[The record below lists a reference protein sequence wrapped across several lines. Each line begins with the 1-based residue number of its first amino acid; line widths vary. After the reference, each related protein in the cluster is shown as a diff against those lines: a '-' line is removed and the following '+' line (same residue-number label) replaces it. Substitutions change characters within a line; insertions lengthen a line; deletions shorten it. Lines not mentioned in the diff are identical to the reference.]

1 MLDNP
6 IVKCINKLMQNKNIE
21 RKQMSKIR
29 MNTEFRNKILNR
41 YVDHAEKEN
50 TQEREAY
57 NQAREKV
64 DELYPKAFELAKTV
78 VGRAYP
84 QEDVATCKSLKAK
97 YGQPLDVV
105 AKDKCF
111 YFSYAKDQLEEDEDE
126 DDRQVSEH
134 FDFGL
139 FGECESSNNYHN
151 ESGKRFAYAYKREEL
166 KEKDCNADILAQQ
179 NEKDDN
185 PYKTKHIEANDK
197 ALGYSRY
204 NSYNSENDNNV
215 GITRQFDSQFFLD
228 IIGTSHC
235 RSRTIAC
242 TKEEFVVFKMLKL
255 AKSNV
260 ITCHQKWID
269 SIEKQKQAMKTG
281 LKAYRYLS
289 EGVEL
294 MKELGIEIDEAELVR
309 CNSTGLTIYNPVNLA
324 SMIKGMKNTTM
335 TREQKIAFRKEYEAQ
350 NKLN

>member
-1 MLDNP
+1 
-6 IVKCINKLMQNKNIE
+6 
-21 RKQMSKIR
+21 MSKIR

-41 YVDHAEKEN
+41 YVDNAETEN
-50 TQEREAY
+50 TQEREAFFD
-57 NQAREKV
+57 AREKV
-64 DELYPKAFELAKTV
+64 EELYPHAFNVATQV
-78 VGRAYP
+78 VMRAYP
-84 QEDVATCKSLKAK
+84 TEDVLTCKSLKQK

-111 YFSYAKDQLEEDEDE
+111 YFSYAKDELNEDEDE
-126 DDRQVSEH
+126 SDRNISEH

-139 FGECESSNNYHN
+139 YGSMNDSDYHSN
-151 ESGKRFAYAYKREEL
+151 ETGKQFAYAYKREEL
-166 KEKDCNADILAQQ
+166 KAMGCNPDILAQQ
-179 NEKDDN
+179 NGKDDN
-185 PYKTKHIEANDK
+185 PHKTKHIEANDK
-197 ALGYSRY
+197 ALGYSHY
-204 NSYNSENDNNV
+204 SSYNSDDDNSI
-215 GITRQFDSQFFLD
+215 GITREFDSQFYLD

-242 TKEEFVVFKMLKL
+242 SREEFLIFKMLKQ

-289 EGVEL
+289 EGIEL
-294 MKELGIEIDEAELVR
+294 MTELGITIDEAELVR

-335 TREQKIAFRKEYEAQ
+335 TREQKIAIRKQYESGGKI
-350 NKLN
+350 N

>member
-1 MLDNP
+1 
-6 IVKCINKLMQNKNIE
+6 
-21 RKQMSKIR
+21 MSKIR

-41 YVDHAEKEN
+41 YVESAETEN

-57 NQAREKV
+57 LDAREKV
-64 DELYPKAFELAKTV
+64 DALYPLVFDVAKEV
-78 VGRAYP
+78 VSRAYP
-84 QEDVATCKSLKAK
+84 SDDVQTCKSLKAK
-97 YGQPLDVV
+97 YGSPLDVV

-111 YFSYAKDQLEEDEDE
+111 YFSYAKDELEEDEDE
-126 DDRQVSEH
+126 RDRNISEH

-139 FGECESSNNYHN
+139 FGSVGNSEYGDET
-151 ESGKRFAYAYKREEL
+151 GKQFAYAYKREEL
-166 KEKDCNADILAQQ
+166 KAKDCNPDILAQQ
-179 NEKDDN
+179 NGKDDN
-185 PYKTKHIEANDK
+185 PHKTKHIDANDK
-197 ALGYSRY
+197 ALGYNRY
-204 NSYNSENDNNV
+204 SSYNSEDDNSV
-215 GITRQFDSQFFLD
+215 GITREFDSQFYLD

-242 TKEEFVVFKMLKL
+242 TKEEFQVFKMLKQ
-255 AKSNV
+255 AKANV

-294 MKELGIEIDEAELVR
+294 MKELGVEIDEAELVR

-335 TREQKIAFRKEYEAQ
+335 TREQKIAIRKEYEAQ
-350 NKLN
+350 QKVN

>member
-1 MLDNP
+1 MT
-6 IVKCINKLMQNKNIE
+6 
-21 RKQMSKIR
+21 KIR

-50 TQEREAY
+50 TQEREGYLQSIEQVDVAY
-57 NQAREKV
+57 KNAFMLA
-64 DELYPKAFELAKTV
+64 ELV
-78 VGRAYP
+78 VKRAYP
-84 QEDVATCKSLKAK
+84 KEDVDLCKSLKQK

-111 YFSYAKDQLEEDEDE
+111 YFSYAKDQLEDDEDE
-126 DDRQVSEH
+126 RDRDVSEH

-139 FGECESSNNYHN
+139 FGSVGNSTYNDDT
-151 ESGKRFAYAYKREEL
+151 GKQFAYAYKREEL
-166 KEKDCNADILAQQ
+166 KAKECNADILAQQ
-179 NEKDDN
+179 NGKDDN
-185 PYKTKHIEANDK
+185 PHKTKHIDANDK
-197 ALGYSRY
+197 ALGYSSYSRY
-204 NSYNSENDNNV
+204 NSDDDNNV
-215 GITRQFDSQFFLD
+215 GISKEFDSQFYLD

-242 TKEEFVVFKMLKL
+242 TKDQFLFFKIWKQ
-255 AKSNV
+255 AKANV

-294 MKELGIEIDEAELVR
+294 MTELGITIDEAELVR
-309 CNSTGLTIYNPVNLA
+309 VNSTGLTIYNPVNLA

-335 TREQKIAFRKEYEAQ
+335 TREQKIALRMEYEKKESV
-350 NKLN
+350 N

>member
-1 MLDNP
+1 
-6 IVKCINKLMQNKNIE
+6 LMRLNILITITITITIE
-21 RKQMSKIR
+21 KGHKAMSKIR
-29 MNTEFRNKILNR
+29 MNEEYRTKILNR
-41 YVDHAEKEN
+41 FVEHIEGEE
-50 TQEREAY
+50 TQEKTAY
-57 NQAREKV
+57 LNAVANMENIYQSTFEVAKKV
-64 DELYPKAFELAKTV
+64 VE
-78 VGRAYP
+78 RAYP
-84 QEDVATCKSLKAK
+84 KEDVETCEALKKK
-97 YGQPLDVV
+97 YGSPLDVV

-111 YFSYAKDQLEEDEDE
+111 YFSYAKDKLEEDDDE
-126 DDRQVSEH
+126 NDRNVSEH

-139 FGECESSNNYHN
+139 FGSVGNSEYNDET
-151 ESGKRFAYAYKREEL
+151 GKQFAYAYKREEL
-166 KEKDCNADILAQQ
+166 KEKECNADILAQQ
-179 NEKDDN
+179 NGKDDN
-185 PYKTKHIEANDK
+185 PHKTKHIEANDK

-204 NSYNSENDNNV
+204 SSYNSDDDNNV
-215 GITRQFDSQFFLD
+215 GMTREFDSQFYLD

-242 TKEEFVVFKMLKL
+242 TKQEFEQFKMLKL
-255 AKSNV
+255 AKANV

-294 MKELGIEIDEAELVR
+294 MKELGIELDEAELVR

-335 TREQKIAFRKEYEAQ
+335 TREQKIAIRKEYEKQ
-350 NKLN
+350 NKMN

>member
-1 MLDNP
+1 MT
-6 IVKCINKLMQNKNIE
+6 
-21 RKQMSKIR
+21 KIR

-57 NQAREKV
+57 LQSIEQV
-64 DELYPKAFELAKTV
+64 DVAYKNAFELAKLV
-78 VGRAYP
+78 VSRAYP
-84 QEDVATCKSLKAK
+84 KEDVDLCKSLKQK

-111 YFSYAKDQLEEDEDE
+111 YFSYAKDQLEDDEDE
-126 DDRQVSEH
+126 RDRNVSEH

-139 FGECESSNNYHN
+139 FGSTGTSEYNDTT
-151 ESGKRFAYAYKREEL
+151 GKQFAYAYKREEL
-166 KEKDCNADILAQQ
+166 KAKECNPDIFAQQ
-179 NEKDDN
+179 NGKDDN
-185 PYKTKHIEANDK
+185 PHKTKHIDANNK
-197 ALGYSRY
+197 ALGYSSYSRY
-204 NSYNSENDNNV
+204 NSDDDDNV
-215 GITRQFDSQFFLD
+215 GISKEFDSQWYLD

-242 TKEEFVVFKMLKL
+242 TKDQFLFFKIWKQ

-294 MKELGIEIDEAELVR
+294 MTELGIEIDEAELVR
-309 CNSTGLTIYNPVNLA
+309 VNSTGLTIYNPVNLA

-335 TREQKIAFRKEYEAQ
+335 TREQKIALRMEYEKKESV
-350 NKLN
+350 N

>member
-1 MLDNP
+1 
-6 IVKCINKLMQNKNIE
+6 
-21 RKQMSKIR
+21 

-41 YVDHAEKEN
+41 YVENAETEN
-50 TQEREAY
+50 TQEREAF
-57 NQAREKV
+57 NQARENV
-64 DELYPKAFELAKTV
+64 DYAYPKAFELAKLV

-84 QEDVATCKSLKAK
+84 QEDVDTCKSLKAK

-111 YFSYAKDQLEEDEDE
+111 YFSYAKDELEENEDE
-126 DDRQVSEH
+126 DDRNVSEH

-139 FGECESSNNYHN
+139 FGDISNSEYGSGT
-151 ESGKRFAYAYKREEL
+151 SGKQFAYAYKREEL
-166 KEKDCNADILAQQ
+166 KAKDCNPDILAQQ
-179 NEKDDN
+179 NGKDDN
-185 PYKTKHIEANDK
+185 PHKTKHIEANDK
-197 ALGYSRY
+197 ALGFSNYSRY
-204 NSYNSENDNNV
+204 NSDDDNNV
-215 GITRQFDSQFFLD
+215 GIAKNFDSQFYLD

-242 TKEEFVVFKMLKL
+242 NREEFLIFKMLKQ

-294 MKELGIEIDEAELVR
+294 MSELGIEIDEAELVR
-309 CNSTGLTIYNPVNLA
+309 CNSTGLTIYNPQNLA

-335 TREQKIAFRKEYEAQ
+335 TREQKIAIRKEYEKQ
-350 NKLN
+350 NKIN

>member
-1 MLDNP
+1 
-6 IVKCINKLMQNKNIE
+6 
-21 RKQMSKIR
+21 MSRIR

-41 YVDHAEKEN
+41 YVESAENEH

-57 NQAREKV
+57 LGAREKV
-64 DELYPKAFELAKTV
+64 DQIYPQVFEIAKEVVSQAYPK
-78 VGRAYP
+78 
-84 QEDVATCKSLKAK
+84 EDVDTCKALKRK

-111 YFSYAKDQLEEDEDE
+111 YFSYAKENLEEDEDE
-126 DDRQVSEH
+126 SDRNISEH

-139 FGECESSNNYHN
+139 YGSIDNSNYGN
-151 ESGKRFAYAYKREEL
+151 EPNSKKFAYAYYREEL
-166 KEKDCNADILAQQ
+166 KAKDLNPDILAQQ
-179 NEKDDN
+179 EGKDEN
-185 PYKTKHIEANDK
+185 PHKTKHIDLNDK
-197 ALGYSRY
+197 ALGYSGYSRY
-204 NSYNSENDNNV
+204 NSDDDNNI
-215 GITRQFDSQFFLD
+215 GIAKDFDSQYYLD

-242 TKEEFVVFKMLKL
+242 TKDQFLIFKTLKQ
-255 AKSNV
+255 AKADL

-294 MKELGIEIDEAELVR
+294 MKELGVELDEAELVR

-335 TREQKIAFRKEYEAQ
+335 TREQKIAIRKEYEAKQ
-350 NKLN
+350 NIN

>member
-1 MLDNP
+1 
-6 IVKCINKLMQNKNIE
+6 
-21 RKQMSKIR
+21 MSKIR

-41 YVDHAEKEN
+41 YVDNAETEN

-57 NQAREKV
+57 LQAREKV
-64 DELYPKAFELAKTV
+64 DALYPLVFDVAKTV
-78 VGRAYP
+78 VSTAYP
-84 QEDVATCKSLKAK
+84 PEDVQTCKSLKAK

-111 YFSYAKDQLEEDEDE
+111 YFSYAKDELNEDEDE
-126 DDRQVSEH
+126 SDRNISEH

-139 FGECESSNNYHN
+139 FGSCGNSEYSDET
-151 ESGKRFAYAYKREEL
+151 GKQFAYAYCREGL
-166 KEKDCNADILAQQ
+166 KAQDCNPDILAQQ
-179 NEKDDN
+179 NGKEDN
-185 PYKTKHIEANDK
+185 PHKTKHIDANNK
-197 ALGYSRY
+197 ALGYSHY
-204 NSYNSENDNNV
+204 SSYNSDNDNSV
-215 GITRQFDSQFFLD
+215 GTTRAFDSQYYLD

-242 TKEEFVVFKMLKL
+242 TRQEFEQFQMLKQ
-255 AKSNV
+255 AKANV

-294 MKELGIEIDEAELVR
+294 MKELDIEIDEAELVR
-309 CNSTGLTIYNPVNLA
+309 CNSTGLTIYNPQNLA
-324 SMIKGMKNTTM
+324 SMIKGMKNTAM
-335 TREQKIAFRKEYEAQ
+335 TREQKIAIRKEYEKQ

>member
-1 MLDNP
+1 MT
-6 IVKCINKLMQNKNIE
+6 
-21 RKQMSKIR
+21 KIR

-41 YVDHAEKEN
+41 YVESAETEN

-57 NQAREKV
+57 LDAREKV
-64 DELYPKAFELAKTV
+64 DELYPKAFELATRV
-78 VGRAYP
+78 VERAYP
-84 QEDVATCKSLKAK
+84 QEDVATCKMLKGK
-97 YGQPLDVV
+97 YGSPLDVV

-126 DDRQVSEH
+126 RDRNVSEH

-139 FGECESSNNYHN
+139 FGSCGNSEYSDET
-151 ESGKRFAYAYKREEL
+151 GKQFAYAYKREEL
-166 KEKDCNADILAQQ
+166 KEKECNADILAQQ
-179 NEKDDN
+179 NGKDDN
-185 PYKTKHIEANDK
+185 PHKTKHIEANDK
-197 ALGYSRY
+197 ALGYSNYSRY
-204 NSYNSENDNNV
+204 NSDDDNSV
-215 GITRQFDSQFFLD
+215 GITREFDSQFYLD

-242 TKEEFVVFKMLKL
+242 TKDEFQVFQMLKL
-255 AKSNV
+255 AKANV

-309 CNSTGLTIYNPVNLA
+309 CNSTGLTIYNPQNLA

>member
-1 MLDNP
+1 
-6 IVKCINKLMQNKNIE
+6 
-21 RKQMSKIR
+21 MSKIR

-41 YVDHAEKEN
+41 YVDSAEQEI
-50 TQEREAY
+50 TQEKDAF
-57 NQAREKV
+57 NGAREQV
-64 DELYPKAFELAKTV
+64 DILYPKAFELAKLV

-84 QEDVATCKSLKAK
+84 SDDVQTCKSLKAK

-111 YFSYAKDQLEEDEDE
+111 YFSYAKENLEEDEDE
-126 DDRQVSEH
+126 NDRNVSEH

-139 FGECESSNNYHN
+139 FGSCGNSEYSDDT
-151 ESGKRFAYAYKREEL
+151 GKQFAYAYKREEL
-166 KEKDCNADILAQQ
+166 KAKDCNADILAQQ
-179 NEKDDN
+179 NGKDDN
-185 PYKTKHIEANDK
+185 PHKTKHIEANDK
-197 ALGYSRY
+197 ALGYSGRY
-204 NSYNSENDNNV
+204 SSYNSDDDNHI
-215 GITRQFDSQFFLD
+215 GMTREFDSQFYLD

-242 TKEEFVVFKMLKL
+242 TKEEFLIFKMLKV
-255 AKSNV
+255 AKANV

-335 TREQKIAFRKEYEAQ
+335 TREQKIAIRKEYEKQ
-350 NKLN
+350 NNLN

>member
-1 MLDNP
+1 
-6 IVKCINKLMQNKNIE
+6 MQNKKESEN
-21 RKQMSKIR
+21 KMSKIR

-41 YVDHAEKEN
+41 YVESTETET
-50 TQEREAY
+50 TQEQQAFL
-57 NQAREKV
+57 QARENV
-64 DELYPKAFELAKTV
+64 DKIYPQAFELAKLV

-84 QEDVATCKSLKAK
+84 KEDVDTCKSLKQK

-111 YFSYAKDQLEEDEDE
+111 YFSYAKDELNEDEDE
-126 DDRQVSEH
+126 SDRNISEH

-139 FGECESSNNYHN
+139 FGEVDNSNYGNTT
-151 ESGKRFAYAYKREEL
+151 GKQFAYAYKREEL
-166 KEKDCNADILAQQ
+166 KAKECNPDILAQQ
-179 NEKDDN
+179 NGKDEN
-185 PYKTKHIEANDK
+185 PHKTKHIDANDK
-197 ALGYSRY
+197 ALGYTNYSRY
-204 NSYNSENDNNV
+204 NSDDDNTI
-215 GITRQFDSQFFLD
+215 GISKEFDSQFYLD

-242 TKEEFVVFKMLKL
+242 TKQEFQVFQMLKQ
-255 AKSNV
+255 AKANV

-294 MKELGIEIDEAELVR
+294 MKELGIELDEAELVR
-309 CNSTGLTIYNPVNLA
+309 CNSTGLTIYNPQNLA

-335 TREQKIAFRKEYEAQ
+335 TREQKIAIRKKYESEGKI
-350 NKLN
+350 N

>member
-1 MLDNP
+1 
-6 IVKCINKLMQNKNIE
+6 
-21 RKQMSKIR
+21 

-41 YVDHAEKEN
+41 YSESAENEN

-57 NQAREKV
+57 LDAREKV
-64 DELYPKAFELAKTV
+64 DSIYPKAFELAKLV
-78 VGRAYP
+78 VGRSYP
-84 QEDVATCKSLKAK
+84 SDDVQTCKSLKAK

-111 YFSYAKDQLEEDEDE
+111 YFSYAKENLEEDEDE
-126 DDRQVSEH
+126 RDRNISEH

-139 FGECESSNNYHN
+139 FGSCGNSEYSDET
-151 ESGKRFAYAYKREEL
+151 GKQFAYAYKREEL
-166 KEKDCNADILAQQ
+166 KAKDCNPDILAQQ
-179 NEKDDN
+179 NGKDDN
-185 PYKTKHIEANDK
+185 PYKTKHIDANDK
-197 ALGYSRY
+197 ALGYSGYSRY
-204 NSYNSENDNNV
+204 NSDDDNSV
-215 GITRQFDSQFFLD
+215 GIAKEFDSQFYLD

-242 TKEEFVVFKMLKL
+242 TKAEFLIFKMLKQ
-255 AKSNV
+255 AKANV

-350 NKLN
+350 QKIN

>member
-1 MLDNP
+1 
-6 IVKCINKLMQNKNIE
+6 MQ
-21 RKQMSKIR
+21 KIR

-41 YVDHAEKEN
+41 YVEHAETEI
-50 TQEREAY
+50 TQEQQAY
-57 NQAREKV
+57 LQARENV
-64 DELYPKAFELAKTV
+64 DYAYPKAFELAKLV
-78 VGRAYP
+78 VERAYP
-84 QEDVATCKSLKAK
+84 KEDVDTCKGLKKK
-97 YGQPLDVV
+97 YGDPLDVV

-111 YFSYAKDQLEEDEDE
+111 YFSYAKDELDQDEDE
-126 DDRQVSEH
+126 SDRNVSEH

-139 FGECESSNNYHN
+139 FGEVDNSNYGN
-151 ESGKRFAYAYKREEL
+151 STGKQFAYAYKREEL
-166 KEKDCNADILAQQ
+166 KAKDCNPDILAQQ
-179 NEKDDN
+179 NGKDEN
-185 PYKTKHIEANDK
+185 PHKTKHVDANNK
-197 ALGYSRY
+197 ALGHSGYSRY
-204 NSYNSENDNNV
+204 NSDDDNNV
-215 GITRQFDSQFFLD
+215 GISKEFDSQFYLD

-242 TKEEFVVFKMLKL
+242 TRQEFEVFKMLKQ

-294 MKELGIEIDEAELVR
+294 MTELGITIDEAELVR

-335 TREQKIAFRKEYEAQ
+335 TREQKIALRKEYEAKQ
-350 NKLN
+350 SVN

>member
-1 MLDNP
+1 
-6 IVKCINKLMQNKNIE
+6 MQNKNTE

-41 YVDHAEKEN
+41 YVDNAETEN

-57 NQAREKV
+57 LGAREKV
-64 DELYPKAFELAKTV
+64 DELYPKAFELATQV
-78 VGRAYP
+78 VERAYP
-84 QEDVATCKSLKAK
+84 QEDVITCQSLKSK
-97 YGQPLDVV
+97 YGSPLDVV

-111 YFSYAKDQLEEDEDE
+111 YFSYAKDQLEDDENE
-126 DDRQVSEH
+126 DDRNVSEH

-139 FGECESSNNYHN
+139 FGSCGNSEYSDET
-151 ESGKRFAYAYKREEL
+151 GKQFAYAYKREEL
-166 KEKDCNADILAQQ
+166 KEKECNADILAQQ
-179 NEKDDN
+179 NGKDDN
-185 PYKTKHIEANDK
+185 PHKTKHIEANDK

-204 NSYNSENDNNV
+204 SSYNSDNDNSV
-215 GITRQFDSQFFLD
+215 GITREFDSQFYLD

-242 TKEEFVVFKMLKL
+242 TKDEFQVFKMLKL
-255 AKSNV
+255 AKANV

-294 MKELGIEIDEAELVR
+294 MKELGIELDEAELVR

-335 TREQKIAFRKEYEAQ
+335 TREQKIAIRKEYEKQ
-350 NKLN
+350 NNLN

>member
-1 MLDNP
+1 
-6 IVKCINKLMQNKNIE
+6 
-21 RKQMSKIR
+21 MSKIR

-41 YVDHAEKEN
+41 YVDSAEKEN
-50 TQEREAY
+50 TQERESYLQSIEQVDVAY
-57 NQAREKV
+57 KN
-64 DELYPKAFELAKTV
+64 AFELAKLV
-78 VGRAYP
+78 VSRAYP
-84 QEDVATCKSLKAK
+84 KEDVDLCKSLKKK
-97 YGQPLDVV
+97 YGRPLDVV

-111 YFSYAKDQLEEDEDE
+111 YFSYAKDQLEDDEDE
-126 DDRQVSEH
+126 RDRDVSEH

-139 FGECESSNNYHN
+139 YGSVGGSSY
-151 ESGKRFAYAYKREEL
+151 SDDTGKQFAYAYKREEL
-166 KEKDCNADILAQQ
+166 KAKECNPDILAQQ
-179 NEKDDN
+179 NGKDDN
-185 PYKTKHIEANDK
+185 PHKTKHIDANDK
-197 ALGYSRY
+197 ALGYSGRY
-204 NSYNSENDNNV
+204 SSYNSDDDNHI
-215 GITRQFDSQFFLD
+215 GMTREFDSQFYLD

-242 TKEEFVVFKMLKL
+242 TQHEFEVFKMLKQ
-255 AKSNV
+255 AKANV

-309 CNSTGLTIYNPVNLA
+309 VNSTGLTIYNPVNLA

-335 TREQKIAFRKEYEAQ
+335 TREQKIALRMEYEKKQ
-350 NKLN
+350 SVN

>member
-1 MLDNP
+1 
-6 IVKCINKLMQNKNIE
+6 
-21 RKQMSKIR
+21 MSKIR

-41 YVDHAEKEN
+41 YIEHAENEN
-50 TQEREAY
+50 TQEQQSFL
-57 NQAREKV
+57 QAREKV
-64 DELYPKAFELAKTV
+64 DQLYPQAFRLAKDV
-78 VGRAYP
+78 VENAYP
-84 QEDVATCKSLKAK
+84 QEDVDTCKSLKKK

-111 YFSYAKDQLEEDEDE
+111 YFSYAKDELEENEDE
-126 DDRQVSEH
+126 DDRNVSEH

-139 FGECESSNNYHN
+139 YGSLDNSDY
-151 ESGKRFAYAYKREEL
+151 SGSETGKQFAYAYKREEL
-166 KEKDCNADILAQQ
+166 KAKDCNADILAQQ
-179 NEKDDN
+179 NGKGDN
-185 PYKTKHIEANDK
+185 PHKTKHIEANDK
-197 ALGYSRY
+197 ALGYSNYSRY
-204 NSYNSENDNNV
+204 NSDDDNSN
-215 GITRQFDSQFFLD
+215 GITRDFDSQFYLD

-242 TKEEFVVFKMLKL
+242 TKDEFIVFKMLKQ
-255 AKSNV
+255 AKANV

-335 TREQKIAFRKEYEAQ
+335 TREQKIAIRKEYEKQ

>member
-1 MLDNP
+1 
-6 IVKCINKLMQNKNIE
+6 
-21 RKQMSKIR
+21 

-41 YVDHAEKEN
+41 YGESAEQEM
-50 TQEREAY
+50 TQEKDAF
-57 NQAREKV
+57 NDAREKV
-64 DELYPKAFELAKTV
+64 DELYPKAFELAKEV
-78 VGRAYP
+78 VSRAYP
-84 QEDVATCKSLKAK
+84 PEDVATCKSLKQK
-97 YGQPLDVV
+97 YGSPLDVV

-111 YFSYAKDQLEEDEDE
+111 YFSYAKDQDEIDQDEERNEANDT
-126 DDRQVSEH
+126 VSEH

-139 FGECESSNNYHN
+139 FGSCGNSEYSDET
-151 ESGKRFAYAYKREEL
+151 GKQFAYAYKREEL
-166 KEKDCNADILAQQ
+166 KAKDCNADILAQQ
-179 NEKDDN
+179 NGKDDN
-185 PYKTKHIEANDK
+185 PHKTKHIEANDK

-204 NSYNSENDNNV
+204 SSYNSEDDNSV
-215 GITRQFDSQFFLD
+215 GMTREFDSQFYLD

-242 TKEEFVVFKMLKL
+242 TKEEFQVFKMLKL
-255 AKSNV
+255 AKANV

-269 SIEKQKQAMKTG
+269 SLEKQKQAMKTG

-335 TREQKIAFRKEYEAQ
+335 TREQKIAFRKEYEKKQ
-350 NKLN
+350 NNLN

>member
-1 MLDNP
+1 
-6 IVKCINKLMQNKNIE
+6 
-21 RKQMSKIR
+21 

-41 YVDHAEKEN
+41 YVEHAETET
-50 TQEREAY
+50 TQEQQAFL
-57 NQAREKV
+57 QARENV
-64 DELYPKAFELAKTV
+64 DYAYPKAFELAKAV
-78 VGRAYP
+78 VSRAYP
-84 QEDVATCKSLKAK
+84 SEDVATCKTLKKK

-111 YFSYAKDQLEEDEDE
+111 YFSYAKDQLEDDEDE
-126 DDRQVSEH
+126 RDRNVSEH

-139 FGECESSNNYHN
+139 FGSTGTSEYNDTT
-151 ESGKRFAYAYKREEL
+151 GKQFAYAYKREEL
-166 KEKDCNADILAQQ
+166 KAKECNPDILAQQ
-179 NEKDDN
+179 NGKDDN
-185 PYKTKHIEANDK
+185 PHKTKHIDANDK
-197 ALGYSRY
+197 ALGYSSYSRY
-204 NSYNSENDNNV
+204 NSDDDNNV
-215 GITRQFDSQFFLD
+215 GISKEFDSQFYLD

-242 TKEEFVVFKMLKL
+242 TQHEFEVFKMLKQ
-255 AKSNV
+255 AKANV
-260 ITCHQKWID
+260 ITCHQKWVD

-294 MKELGIEIDEAELVR
+294 MKELGVELDEAELVR

-335 TREQKIAFRKEYEAQ
+335 TREQKIAIRKEYEAQ
-350 NKLN
+350 NNIN